1 MVQNCAYNGIDFS
14 SDRERVGEKW
24 LYNYD
29 KQRVVNKILV
39 GSTQTFAFKFASEPQ
54 STPQPPLLTYFGSL
68 GIKTV
73 SGTLVANSDNIYL
86 FDFEMDTDLG
96 NGVFRLKAKSKI
108 GESYIAFSEYCETVP
123 SYSDELAFVTGKNST
138 SQYGIMGTHPFAMA
152 LNCSRWKSKTYF
164 ADKIEYENSFGRKIT
179 LSTES
184 NVFDRFTFLELS
196 QYQANTLRW
205 LSDMQTF
212 TINGVT
218 YQRVSDW
225 EVISDENTELV
236 DMAADFA
243 RADYSEF
250 GSSSGKFSMPES
262 GRASEAPIIL
272 DLLDRIKRINYGITL
287 TPKV

>member
-1 MVQNCAYNGIDFS
+1 MIQNCAYNGIDFS

-29 KQRVVNKILV
+29 RQRVVNKILV
-39 GSTQTFAFKFASEPQ
+39 GSTQAFAFKFDLEPQ
-54 STPQPPLLTYFGSL
+54 STPLLTYFGSL
-68 GIKTV
+68 DYKTV
-73 SGTLVANSDNIYL
+73 SGSLVANSDNIYI
-86 FDFEMDTDLG
+86 FDFEMTTDLG
-96 NGVFRLKAKSKI
+96 NGVFRLSANSDRI
-108 GESYIAFSEYCETVP
+108 GRVYIAFSEYCETVK
-123 SYSDELAFVTGKNST
+123 STSDELAFVTGKNST
-138 SQYGIMGTHPFAMA
+138 SQYGVMGTHPFAMA

-196 QYQANTLRW
+196 QYQATTLRW
-205 LSDMQTF
+205 ISDMQTF

-225 EVISDENTELV
+225 EVVSDENTELV

-250 GSSSGKFSMPES
+250 GSSAGAFSMPDS
-262 GRASEAPIIL
+262 GQASETPIIL
-272 DLLDRIKRINYGITL
+272 DFLNRIKRINYGITL
-287 TPKV
+287 TPKI

>member
-29 KQRVVNKILV
+29 RQRVVNKILV
-39 GSTQTFAFKFASEPQ
+39 GSTQTFAFKFNDELS
-54 STPQPPLLTYFGSL
+54 STPQLTYFGSL
-68 GIKTV
+68 GSKTV
-73 SGTLVANSDNIYL
+73 AGTLVANSDNIYL
-86 FDFEMDTDLG
+86 FDFEMDSDLG
-96 NGVFRLKAKSKI
+96 NGVFRLTSDS
-108 GESYIAFSEYCETVP
+108 SYDVSYSEYCETVP
-123 SYSDELAFVTGKNST
+123 SYSDELAFVTGKNNT

-196 QYQANTLRW
+196 QYQATTLRW
-205 LSDMQTF
+205 ISDMQTF
-212 TINGVT
+212 TINGIT

-225 EVISDENTELV
+225 EVVSDENTELV

-250 GSSSGKFSMPES
+250 SSSAGTFSMPDS
-262 GRASEAPIIL
+262 GQASETPIIF
-272 DLLDRIKRINYGITL
+272 DFLDRIKRINYGITL
-287 TPKV
+287 TPKI

>member
-39 GSTQTFAFKFASEPQ
+39 GSTQTFAFKFDDKLDD
-54 STPQPPLLTYFGSL
+54 TTLLTYFGSN
-68 GIKTV
+68 GSKTV
-73 SGTLVANSDNIYL
+73 GGTLVANSDNIYL

-96 NGVFRLKAKSKI
+96 NGVFRLTS
-108 GESYIAFSEYCETVP
+108 EVNNEVSFSEYCETVL
-123 SYSDELAFVTGKNST
+123 SYSDELAFVTGKNDDSR
-138 SQYGIMGTHPFAMA
+138 YGVMGTHPFAMA

-164 ADKIEYENSFGRKIT
+164 SDKIEYENSFGRKIT

-196 QYQANTLRW
+196 QYQATTLRW

-225 EVISDENTELV
+225 EVLSDENTELV

-250 GSSSGKFSMPES
+250 GSSSRTFSMPEG
-262 GRASEAPIIL
+262 GRASETPIIL
-272 DLLDRIKRINYGITL
+272 DFLDRIRRINYGITL

>member
-14 SDRERVGEKW
+14 SDRERVGKKW

-39 GSTQTFAFKFASEPQ
+39 GSTQTFAFKFDRELNGIAE
-54 STPQPPLLTYFGSL
+54 LTYFGSQ
-68 GIKTV
+68 GSKTV
-73 SGTLVANSDNIYL
+73 VAPLVADSDNIYL

-96 NGVFRLKAKSKI
+96 NGVFRLTVDDATNEVS
-108 GESYIAFSEYCETVP
+108 FSEYCETIP

-196 QYQANTLRW
+196 QYQATTLRW

-212 TINGVT
+212 TINGIT

-250 GSSSGKFSMPES
+250 SSAAGMFSMPDS
-262 GRASEAPIIL
+262 GQASETPIIL
-272 DLLDRIKRINYGITL
+272 DFLDRIKRINYGITL

>member
-39 GSTQTFAFKFASEPQ
+39 GSTQTFAFKYDTSVLSPR
-54 STPQPPLLTYFGSL
+54 LTYYGSQ
-68 GIKTV
+68 GSKTV
-73 SGTLVANSDNIYL
+73 AGIRVENSDGIYL
-86 FDFEMDTDLG
+86 FNFEMDTDLG
-96 NGVFRLKAKSKI
+96 NGVFRLTVYTDKEVS
-108 GESYIAFSEYCETVP
+108 FSEYCETVP
-123 SYSDELAFVTGKNST
+123 SYSDELAFVTGKNNT

-164 ADKIEYENSFGRKIT
+164 ADKLEYENRFGRKIT

-196 QYQANTLRW
+196 QYQSTTLRW

-225 EVISDENTELV
+225 EVLSDENTELV

-250 GSSSGKFSMPES
+250 GSSAGTFSMPDS
-262 GRASEAPIIL
+262 GETSETPIIL
-272 DLLDRIKRINYGITL
+272 DFLNRIKRINYGITL
-287 TPKV
+287 TPKI

>member
-14 SDRERVGEKW
+14 SDRERIGEKW

-29 KQRVVNKILV
+29 RQRVVNKILV
-39 GSTQTFAFKFASEPQ
+39 GSIQTLAFKIDGILSGEPR
-54 STPQPPLLTYFGSL
+54 LTYFGSL
-68 GIKTV
+68 GSQMV
-73 SGTLVANSDNIYL
+73 EGTLVENSDNIWL
-86 FDFEMDTDLG
+86 FDFEMYPDLG
-96 NGVFRLKAKSKI
+96 NGVFRLWAVSNGGDDI
-108 GESYIAFSEYCETVP
+108 IAFSEYCETVP
-123 SYSDELAFVTGKNST
+123 SISDELAFVTGRNST
-138 SQYGIMGTHPFAMA
+138 SQYGIMGTHNFVMS

-164 ADKIEYENSFGRKIT
+164 ADKIEYENRFGRKIT

-196 QYQANTLRW
+196 QYQSTTLRW

-225 EVISDENTELV
+225 EVLSDENTELV

-250 GSSSGKFSMPES
+250 GSSAGTFSMPDS
-262 GRASEAPIIL
+262 GQASETPIIL
-272 DLLDRIKRINYGITL
+272 DFLNRIKRINYGITL
-287 TPKV
+287 TPKI

>member
-1 MVQNCAYNGIDFS
+1 MIQNCAYNGIDFS

-39 GSTQTFAFKFASEPQ
+39 GSTQTLAFKFDSQLLAAPQ
-54 STPQPPLLTYFGSL
+54 LTYFGSL
-68 GIKTV
+68 GSQTIAG
-73 SGTLVANSDNIYL
+73 SLVANSDNIYH

-96 NGVFRLKAKSKI
+96 NGVFRLRATNHSI
-108 GESYIAFSEYCETVP
+108 NEIYTSFSEYCETVP

-138 SQYGIMGTHPFAMA
+138 SQYGTMGISPFAMV

-164 ADKIEYENSFGRKIT
+164 SDKIEYENSFGRKIT

-196 QYQANTLRW
+196 QYQATTLRW

-243 RADYSEF
+243 RAEYSEF
-250 GSSSGKFSMPES
+250 SSSAGTFSMPDS
-262 GRASEAPIIL
+262 GQASETPIIL
-272 DLLDRIKRINYGITL
+272 DFLNRIKRINYGITL

>member
-39 GSTQTFAFKFASEPQ
+39 GSTQTFAFKFDDELFAVPQ
-54 STPQPPLLTYFGSL
+54 LTYFGSL
-68 GIKTV
+68 GSKTIA
-73 SGTLVANSDNIYL
+73 GTLVANSDNIYL
-86 FDFEMDTDLG
+86 FDFEMDSDLG
-96 NGVFRLKAKSKI
+96 NGVFRL
-108 GESYIAFSEYCETVP
+108 EVYDNQQEMTFSEYCETVP

-196 QYQANTLRW
+196 QYQATTLRW

-225 EVISDENTELV
+225 EVLSDENTELV

-250 GSSSGKFSMPES
+250 GSSAGTFSMPDS
-262 GRASEAPIIL
+262 GQASETPIIL
-272 DLLDRIKRINYGITL
+272 DFLNRIKRINYGITL
-287 TPKV
+287 TPKI

>member
-29 KQRVVNKILV
+29 RQRVVNKILV
-39 GSTQTFAFKFASEPQ
+39 GSTQTFAFKFDRLLTGLPQ
-54 STPQPPLLTYFGSL
+54 LTYFGSQ
-68 GIKTV
+68 GSKTV
-73 SGTLVANSDNIYL
+73 AATLVENIDNICL
-86 FDFEMDTDLG
+86 VDFDMDTDLG
-96 NGVFRLKAKSKI
+96 NGVFRLTVDVDNEVS
-108 GESYIAFSEYCETVP
+108 FSEYCETVP

-196 QYQANTLRW
+196 QYQATTLRW

-212 TINGVT
+212 TINGIT

-225 EVISDENTELV
+225 EVVSDENTELV

-250 GSSSGKFSMPES
+250 GSSAGTFSMPNS
-262 GRASEAPIIL
+262 GQASETPVIF
-272 DLLDRIKRINYGITL
+272 DFLDRIKRINYGITL
-287 TPKV
+287 TPKA

>member
-29 KQRVVNKILV
+29 RQRVVNKILV
-39 GSTQTFAFKFASEPQ
+39 GSTQTFAFKFDDELLNMPR
-54 STPQPPLLTYFGSL
+54 LTYFGSH
-68 GIKTV
+68 GTETV
-73 SGTLVANSDNIYL
+73 TGTKVANSDGIYL
-86 FDFEMDTDLG
+86 FNFKMDTDLG
-96 NGVFRLKAKSKI
+96 NGVFRLRGRLRDLSGYLI
-108 GESYIAFSEYCETVP
+108 SFSEYCETVP
-123 SYSDELAFVTGKNST
+123 SISDELAFVTGKNNT

-196 QYQANTLRW
+196 QYQSTTLRW

-225 EVISDENTELV
+225 EVLSDENTELV

-250 GSSSGKFSMPES
+250 GSSAGTFSMPDS
-262 GRASEAPIIL
+262 GQASETPIIF
-272 DLLDRIKRINYGITL
+272 DFLDRIKRINYGITL

>member
-39 GSTQTFAFKFASEPQ
+39 GSIQTFAFKLDVAEEL
-54 STPQPPLLTYFGSL
+54 PLELTYFGSL
-68 GIKTV
+68 GSKTV
-73 SGTLVANSDNIYL
+73 DATLVANSDNIYL
-86 FDFEMDTDLG
+86 VDFEMDSDLG
-96 NGVFRLKAKSKI
+96 NGVFRLLNH
-108 GESYIAFSEYCETVP
+108 GEQEVYFSEYCETVK
-123 SYSDELAFVTGKNST
+123 STSDEIAFVTGKNST
-138 SQYGIMGTHPFAMA
+138 SQYGIMGENPFAMV

-250 GSSSGKFSMPES
+250 GSSAGTFSMPEG

-272 DLLDRIKRINYGITL
+272 DFLDRIRRINYGITL

>member
-29 KQRVVNKILV
+29 RQRVVNKILV
-39 GSTQTFAFKFASEPQ
+39 GSTQTFAFKFDDELLSDPQ
-54 STPQPPLLTYFGSL
+54 LTYFGSQ
-68 GIKTV
+68 GSKTV
-73 SGTLVANSDNIYL
+73 AATLVANSDNVYL
-86 FDFEMDTDLG
+86 VDFEMDSDLG
-96 NGVFRLKAKSKI
+96 NGVFRLTVDANNEVS
-108 GESYIAFSEYCETVP
+108 FSEYCETVP

-196 QYQANTLRW
+196 QYQATTLRW

-225 EVISDENTELV
+225 EVLSDENTELV

-250 GSSSGKFSMPES
+250 GSSARTFSMPDS
-262 GRASEAPIIL
+262 GQASETPIIL
-272 DLLDRIKRINYGITL
+272 DFLDRIKRINYGITL
-287 TPKV
+287 TPKA

>member
-1 MVQNCAYNGIDFS
+1 MAQNCAYNGIDFS

-39 GSTQTFAFKFASEPQ
+39 GSIQTFAFKFARRLFAVPQ
-54 STPQPPLLTYFGSL
+54 LTYFGSQ
-68 GIKTV
+68 GSKTV
-73 SGTLVANSDNIYL
+73 TGTKVANSDNIYL
-86 FDFEMDTDLG
+86 FNFEMDTDLG
-96 NGVFRLKAKSKI
+96 NGVFHLQAKKSRVDA
-108 GESYIAFSEYCETVP
+108 YIAFSEYCETVL
-123 SYSDELAFVTGKNST
+123 SISDELAFVTGKNST
-138 SQYGIMGTHPFAMA
+138 SQYGIMGTHPFAMV

-164 ADKIEYENSFGRKIT
+164 SDKIEYENSFGRKIT

-196 QYQANTLRW
+196 QYQSTTLRW

-225 EVISDENTELV
+225 EVLSDENTELV

-250 GSSSGKFSMPES
+250 GSSAGTFSMPDS
-262 GRASEAPIIL
+262 GQASETPIIFDFL
-272 DLLDRIKRINYGITL
+272 NRIKRINYGITL
-287 TPKV
+287 TPKI

>member
-39 GSTQTFAFKFASEPQ
+39 GSVQTFAFKFASEPQ
-54 STPQPPLLTYFGSL
+54 STPLLTYFGSL
-68 GIKTV
+68 GRKTV
-73 SGTLVANSDNIYL
+73 AGTLVANSDNIYL

-96 NGVFRLKAKSKI
+96 NGVFRLQANKLKI
-108 GESYIAFSEYCETVP
+108 GASYVAFSEYCEVVKST
-123 SYSDELAFVTGKNST
+123 SDEIAFVTGKNNDSR
-138 SQYGIMGTHPFAMA
+138 YGIMGENPFAMT

-250 GSSSGKFSMPES
+250 CSSSRKFSMPES

-272 DLLDRIKRINYGITL
+272 DFLDRIRRINYGITL

>member
-39 GSTQTFAFKFASEPQ
+39 GSTQTFAFKFDSELFAVPQ
-54 STPQPPLLTYFGSL
+54 LTYFGSQ
-68 GIKTV
+68 GTKTV
-73 SGTLVANSDNIYL
+73 AATLVANSDNIYL
-86 FDFEMDTDLG
+86 FDFEMDSDLG
-96 NGVFRLKAKSKI
+96 NGIFRLTVGFDNEVS
-108 GESYIAFSEYCETVP
+108 FSEYCETVP
-123 SYSDELAFVTGKNST
+123 SISDELAFVTGKNST

-196 QYQANTLRW
+196 QYQSTTLRW

-212 TINGVT
+212 TINGIT

-225 EVISDENTELV
+225 SETTDDNTELV

-243 RADYSEF
+243 RAVWSEF
-250 GSSSGKFSMPES
+250 DDAATTFSIME
-262 GRASEAPIIL
+262 GATAAEDNIIFDFL
-272 DLLDRIKRINYGITL
+272 NRIKRINYGITL

>member
-39 GSTQTFAFKFASEPQ
+39 GSTQTFAFKFDSE
-54 STPQPPLLTYFGSL
+54 LNGVAELTYFGSL
-68 GIKTV
+68 GNKTV
-73 SGTLVANSDNIYL
+73 TGTLVANSDNIYL

-96 NGVFRLKAKSKI
+96 NGVFRLTVDDVVN
-108 GESYIAFSEYCETVP
+108 EVYFSEYCETVL

-196 QYQANTLRW
+196 QYQATTLRW
-205 LSDMQTF
+205 ISDMQTF

-225 EVISDENTELV
+225 EVLSDENTELV

-250 GSSSGKFSMPES
+250 SSSAGTFSMPDS
-262 GRASEAPIIL
+262 GQASETPIIL
-272 DLLDRIKRINYGITL
+272 DFLDRIKRINYGITL
-287 TPKV
+287 TPKL

>member
-39 GSTQTFAFKFASEPQ
+39 GSTQTFAFKFDSEPQ
-54 STPQPPLLTYFGSL
+54 SVPLLTYFGSL
-68 GIKTV
+68 GSKTV
-73 SGTLVANSDNIYL
+73 VGALAQNSGNICL
-86 FDFEMDTDLG
+86 FDFEMDSDLG
-96 NGVFRLKAKSKI
+96 NGVFRLQVYDEQEVYFS
-108 GESYIAFSEYCETVP
+108 FSEYCETVK
-123 SYSDELAFVTGKNST
+123 STSDELAFVTGKNNDSR
-138 SQYGIMGTHPFAMA
+138 YGIMGTHPFAMA

-225 EVISDENTELV
+225 EVLSDENTELV

-250 GSSSGKFSMPES
+250 GSSSRKFSMPES
-262 GRASEAPIIL
+262 GKASEAPIIL
-272 DLLDRIKRINYGITL
+272 DFLDRIRRINYGITL
-287 TPKV
+287 TPKG

>member
-29 KQRVVNKILV
+29 RQRVVNKILV
-39 GSTQTFAFKFASEPQ
+39 GSTQTFAFKFDSEQ
-54 STPQPPLLTYFGSL
+54 LDTPQLTYFGSQ
-68 GIKTV
+68 GSKTV
-73 SGTLVANSDNIYL
+73 AATYVANSDEIYL
-86 FDFEMDTDLG
+86 VDFEMDSDLG
-96 NGVFRLKAKSKI
+96 NGVFRLTSDANQEVS
-108 GESYIAFSEYCETVP
+108 FSEYCETVP
-123 SYSDELAFVTGKNST
+123 STSDELAFVTGKNNT
-138 SQYGIMGTHPFAMA
+138 SQYGVMGTHPFAMA

-196 QYQANTLRW
+196 QYQSTTLRW

-225 EVISDENTELV
+225 EVVSDENTELV

-250 GSSSGKFSMPES
+250 GSSAGTFSMPDS
-262 GRASEAPIIL
+262 GEASETPIIFDFL
-272 DLLDRIKRINYGITL
+272 NRIKRINYGITL
-287 TPKV
+287 TPKI

>member
-39 GSTQTFAFKFASEPQ
+39 GSTQTFAFKFDEELDGDPRFDY
-54 STPQPPLLTYFGSL
+54 LGSQ
-68 GIKTV
+68 GSKRVI
-73 SGTLVANSDNIYL
+73 GTLVANSDNIYL
-86 FDFEMDTDLG
+86 VDFEMDTDLG
-96 NGVFRLKAKSKI
+96 NGVFRFHGDFRLGGYSV
-108 GESYIAFSEYCETVP
+108 SFSEYCETVP

-196 QYQANTLRW
+196 QYQATTLRW

-212 TINGVT
+212 TINGII

-225 EVISDENTELV
+225 EVVSDENTELV
-236 DMAADFA
+236 DMAADFT

-250 GSSSGKFSMPES
+250 SSSAGTFSMPDS
-262 GRASEAPIIL
+262 GQSSETPIIFDFL
-272 DLLDRIKRINYGITL
+272 NRIKRINYGITL

>member
-39 GSTQTFAFKFASEPQ
+39 GSTQTFAFKFDSQLSGP
-54 STPQPPLLTYFGSL
+54 TLLTYFGSQ
-68 GIKTV
+68 GSKTV
-73 SGTLVANSDNIYL
+73 AGYSAENRDDICLI
-86 FDFEMDTDLG
+86 DFEMDTDLG
-96 NGVFRLKAKSKI
+96 NGVFRLTYENDVS
-108 GESYIAFSEYCETVP
+108 FSEYCETVP

-164 ADKIEYENSFGRKIT
+164 SDKIEYENSFGRKIT

-196 QYQANTLRW
+196 QYQATTLRW
-205 LSDMQTF
+205 ISDMQTF
-212 TINGVT
+212 TINGIT

-225 EVISDENTELV
+225 EVLSDENTELV

-250 GSSSGKFSMPES
+250 SSSAGTFSMPDS
-262 GRASEAPIIL
+262 GQASETPIIL
-272 DLLDRIKRINYGITL
+272 DFLNRIKRINYGITL

>member
-39 GSTQTFAFKFASEPQ
+39 GSTQTFAFKIYDELFF
-54 STPQPPLLTYFGSL
+54 PPLLTYFGSL
-68 GIKTV
+68 GSKTV
-73 SGTLVANSDNIYL
+73 EGTLVQNSGNIYL
-86 FDFEMDTDLG
+86 FDFEMDSDLG
-96 NGVFRLKAKSKI
+96 NGVFRLQVYNEQDEQEVS
-108 GESYIAFSEYCETVP
+108 FSEYCETVP
-123 SYSDELAFVTGKNST
+123 SISDELAFVTGKNST
-138 SQYGIMGTHPFAMA
+138 SQYGIMGTHPFAMV

-196 QYQANTLRW
+196 QYQATTLRW

-212 TINGVT
+212 TINGIT

-250 GSSSGKFSMPES
+250 GSSAGTFSMPES

-272 DLLDRIKRINYGITL
+272 DFLDRIRRINYGITL

>member
-24 LYNYD
+24 LYNYA

-39 GSTQTFAFKFASEPQ
+39 GSTQTFAFKFDSELL
-54 STPQPPLLTYFGSL
+54 STPQLTYFGSQ
-68 GIKTV
+68 GSKTV
-73 SGTLVANSDNIYL
+73 APTSVVNNNKICL

-96 NGVFRLKAKSKI
+96 NGVFRLTTDMNNEVS
-108 GESYIAFSEYCETVP
+108 FSEYCETVQ
-123 SYSDELAFVTGKNST
+123 SISDELAFVTGKNST

-196 QYQANTLRW
+196 QYQATTLRW

-212 TINGVT
+212 TINGIT

-243 RADYSEF
+243 RADYSE
-250 GSSSGKFSMPES
+250 SSSAAGTFSMPDS
-262 GRASEAPIIL
+262 GQASETPIIF
-272 DLLDRIKRINYGITL
+272 DFLDRIKRINYGITL
-287 TPKV
+287 TPKI

>member
-39 GSTQTFAFKFASEPQ
+39 GSTQTFAFKFDEILSGDPR
-54 STPQPPLLTYFGSL
+54 LTYFGSQ
-68 GIKTV
+68 GSTMV
-73 SGTLVANSDNIYL
+73 EGTLVANSDNIYL

-96 NGVFRLKAKSKI
+96 NGVFRLRDNI
-108 GESYIAFSEYCETVP
+108 GAYIAFSEYCETVE

-196 QYQANTLRW
+196 QYQATTLRW

-225 EVISDENTELV
+225 EVLSDENTELV

-250 GSSSGKFSMPES
+250 GSSAGTFSMPDS
-262 GRASEAPIIL
+262 GQASETPIIL
-272 DLLDRIKRINYGITL
+272 DFLNRIKRINYGITL
-287 TPKV
+287 TPKI

>member
-39 GSTQTFAFKFASEPQ
+39 GSTQTFAFKFDDELQAVPQ
-54 STPQPPLLTYFGSL
+54 LTYFGSQ
-68 GIKTV
+68 GSKTV
-73 SGTLVANSDNIYL
+73 AGTLVPNSDNIYL
-86 FDFEMDTDLG
+86 FIFEMDTDLG
-96 NGVFRLKAKSKI
+96 NGVFSLQADI
-108 GESYIAFSEYCETVP
+108 VAYIAFSEYCETVP

-164 ADKIEYENSFGRKIT
+164 GNKIEYENSFGRKIT

-196 QYQANTLRW
+196 QYQATTLRW

-225 EVISDENTELV
+225 EVLSDENTELV

-250 GSSSGKFSMPES
+250 SSSAGTFSMPDS
-262 GRASEAPIIL
+262 GQVSETPIIF
-272 DLLDRIKRINYGITL
+272 DFLDRIKRINYGITL

>member
-29 KQRVVNKILV
+29 RQRVVNKILV
-39 GSTQTFAFKFASEPQ
+39 GSTQTFAFKFDSDLTAVPLPQ
-54 STPQPPLLTYFGSL
+54 LTYFGSQ
-68 GIKTV
+68 GSKTV
-73 SGTLVANSDNIYL
+73 AATLVANSDNICL
-86 FDFEMDTDLG
+86 FDFEMDSDLG
-96 NGVFRLKAKSKI
+96 NGVFRLTVDVNNEVS
-108 GESYIAFSEYCETVP
+108 FSEYCETVP
-123 SYSDELAFVTGKNST
+123 SISDELAFVTGKNST

-196 QYQANTLRW
+196 QYQSTTLRW
-205 LSDMQTF
+205 ISDMQTF

-225 EVISDENTELV
+225 EVLSDENTELV

-250 GSSSGKFSMPES
+250 GSSAGTFSMPDS
-262 GRASEAPIIL
+262 GQASETPIIL
-272 DLLDRIKRINYGITL
+272 DFLNRIKRINYGITL

>member
-39 GSTQTFAFKFASEPQ
+39 GSTQTFAFKFDRRLFAAPQ
-54 STPQPPLLTYFGSL
+54 LTYFGSQ
-68 GIKTV
+68 GSKTV
-73 SGTLVANSDNIYL
+73 AGTLVANSDNIYL
-86 FDFEMDTDLG
+86 IDFEMDTDLG
-96 NGVFRLKAKSKI
+96 NGVFRLQANI
-108 GESYIAFSEYCETVP
+108 GAYIAFSEYCETVP

-138 SQYGIMGTHPFAMA
+138 SQYGVMGTHPFAMA

-196 QYQANTLRW
+196 QYQATTLRW
-205 LSDMQTF
+205 ISDMQTF

-250 GSSSGKFSMPES
+250 SSSAGTFSMPDS
-262 GRASEAPIIL
+262 GQASETPIIL
-272 DLLDRIKRINYGITL
+272 DFLNRIKRINYGITL

>member
-29 KQRVVNKILV
+29 RQRVVNKILV
-39 GSTQTFAFKFASEPQ
+39 GSTQTFAFKFDSDLLAVPQ
-54 STPQPPLLTYFGSL
+54 LTYFGSQ
-68 GIKTV
+68 GSKTV
-73 SGTLVANSDNIYL
+73 AATLVANSDNIYL
-86 FDFEMDTDLG
+86 VDFEMDTDLG
-96 NGVFRLKAKSKI
+96 NGVFRLTVDADNEVS
-108 GESYIAFSEYCETVP
+108 FSEYCETVN
-123 SYSDELAFVTGKNST
+123 STSDELAFVTGKNST

-196 QYQANTLRW
+196 QYQATTLRW

-212 TINGVT
+212 TINGIT

-250 GSSSGKFSMPES
+250 SSSAGTFSMPDS
-262 GRASEAPIIL
+262 GQASETPIIL
-272 DLLDRIKRINYGITL
+272 DFLDRIKRINYGITL

>member
-39 GSTQTFAFKFASEPQ
+39 GSTQTFAFKVDDELDEP
-54 STPQPPLLTYFGSL
+54 LELTYFGSL
-68 GIKTV
+68 GSKTV
-73 SGTLVANSDNIYL
+73 DGIFVENSDNIYL
-86 FDFEMDTDLG
+86 VDFEMDSDLG
-96 NGVFRLKAKSKI
+96 NGVFRLQANKIKI
-108 GESYIAFSEYCETVP
+108 GQSYIAFSEYCEVVKST
-123 SYSDELAFVTGKNST
+123 SDEIAFVTGKNST
-138 SQYGIMGTHPFAMA
+138 SQYGIMGENPFAMV

-196 QYQANTLRW
+196 QYQATTLRW

-225 EVISDENTELV
+225 EVLSDENTELV

-250 GSSSGKFSMPES
+250 GSSSRTFSMPDS
-262 GRASEAPIIL
+262 GQASETPIIL
-272 DLLDRIKRINYGITL
+272 DFLNRIKRINYGITL

>member
-39 GSTQTFAFKFASEPQ
+39 GSTQTFAFKFDSEQ
-54 STPQPPLLTYFGSL
+54 SGVVELTYFGSQ
-68 GIKTV
+68 GSKTV
-73 SGTLVANSDNIYL
+73 VGTLVSNSDNICL

-96 NGVFRLKAKSKI
+96 NGVFRLTVDMNNEVS
-108 GESYIAFSEYCETVP
+108 FSEYCETVP

-196 QYQANTLRW
+196 QYQATTLRW
-205 LSDMQTF
+205 ISDMQTF

-250 GSSSGKFSMPES
+250 SSSAGTFSMPDS
-262 GRASEAPIIL
+262 GQASETPVIL
-272 DLLDRIKRINYGITL
+272 DFLNKIKRINYGITL
-287 TPKV
+287 TPKI

>member
-39 GSTQTFAFKFASEPQ
+39 GSVQTFAFKLDVAEDP
-54 STPQPPLLTYFGSL
+54 TLPLELTYFGSL
-68 GIKTV
+68 GSKTV
-73 SGTLVANSDNIYL
+73 DGFFVENSDNIYL
-86 FDFEMDTDLG
+86 FYFKMDTDLG
-96 NGVFRLKAKSKI
+96 NGVFRLQVYDEQEVYFS
-108 GESYIAFSEYCETVP
+108 FSEYCETVP
-123 SYSDELAFVTGKNST
+123 SISDELAFVTGKNNDSR
-138 SQYGIMGTHPFAMA
+138 YGIMGTHPFAMV

-212 TINGVT
+212 TINGIT

-225 EVISDENTELV
+225 EVISDENTEIV

-250 GSSSGKFSMPES
+250 GSSAGTFSMPDS
-262 GRASEAPIIL
+262 GQASDIIFDFL
-272 DLLDRIKRINYGITL
+272 NRIRRINYGITL
-287 TPKV
+287 TPKI

>member
-1 MVQNCAYNGIDFS
+1 MVQNCSYNGIDFS

-39 GSTQTFAFKFASEPQ
+39 GSTQTFAFKLDVAVEL
-54 STPQPPLLTYFGSL
+54 PLELTYFGSL
-68 GIKTV
+68 GSKIV
-73 SGTLVANSDNIYL
+73 DGALVANSDNIYL
-86 FDFEMDTDLG
+86 VNFEMDTDLG
-96 NGVFRLKAKSKI
+96 NGVFRLRVYD
-108 GESYIAFSEYCETVP
+108 EQEEYFYFSEYCETVP
-123 SYSDELAFVTGKNST
+123 SISDELAFVTGKNNDSR
-138 SQYGIMGTHPFAMA
+138 YGIMGIHPFAMV
-152 LNCSRWKSKTYF
+152 LNCSRWKSKIYF

-225 EVISDENTELV
+225 EVLSDENTELV

-250 GSSSGKFSMPES
+250 GSSSRKFSMPEG

-272 DLLDRIKRINYGITL
+272 DFLDRIRRINYGITL

>member
-39 GSTQTFAFKFASEPQ
+39 GSTQTFAFKFDYEPLGA
-54 STPQPPLLTYFGSL
+54 PKLTYFGSN
-68 GIKTV
+68 GSKTV
-73 SGTLVANSDNIYL
+73 AGTLVANSDYINL

-96 NGVFRLKAKSKI
+96 NGVFRMTDDRDNQEVS
-108 GESYIAFSEYCETVP
+108 FSEYCETVP
-123 SYSDELAFVTGKNST
+123 SISDELAFVTGKNST

-196 QYQANTLRW
+196 QYQATTLRW

-225 EVISDENTELV
+225 EVLSDENTELV

-250 GSSSGKFSMPES
+250 SSSAGTFSMPDS
-262 GRASEAPIIL
+262 GQASETPIIL
-272 DLLDRIKRINYGITL
+272 DFLDRIKRINYGITL

>member
-39 GSTQTFAFKFASEPQ
+39 GSTQTFAFKFDTVVFAAPQ
-54 STPQPPLLTYFGSL
+54 LTYFGSQ
-68 GIKTV
+68 GTKTV
-73 SGTLVANSDNIYL
+73 AATLVANSDNIYL
-86 FDFEMDTDLG
+86 FDFEMDSDLG
-96 NGVFRLKAKSKI
+96 NGVFRLTVGFDNEVS
-108 GESYIAFSEYCETVP
+108 FSEYCETVP
-123 SYSDELAFVTGKNST
+123 SYSDELAFVTGKNNDSR
-138 SQYGIMGTHPFAMA
+138 YGVMGTHPFAMA

-164 ADKIEYENSFGRKIT
+164 ADKIEYENRFGRKIT

-196 QYQANTLRW
+196 QYQATTLRW
-205 LSDMQTF
+205 ISDMQTF
-212 TINGVT
+212 TINGIT

-225 EVISDENTELV
+225 EVVSDENTELV

-250 GSSSGKFSMPES
+250 SSSAGTFSMPNS
-262 GRASEAPIIL
+262 GQASETPVIL
-272 DLLDRIKRINYGITL
+272 DLLNRIKRINYGITL
-287 TPKV
+287 TPKI

>member
-1 MVQNCAYNGIDFS
+1 MIQNCAYNGIDFS

-29 KQRVVNKILV
+29 RQRVVNKILV
-39 GSTQTFAFKFASEPQ
+39 GSTQTFAFKFDLEPQ
-54 STPQPPLLTYFGSL
+54 STPLLTYYGSL
-68 GIKTV
+68 GTKTV

-86 FDFEMDTDLG
+86 IYFEMDTDLG
-96 NGVFRLKAKSKI
+96 NGVFRLQANGI
-108 GESYIAFSEYCETVP
+108 RIYESYIAFSEYCETVN
-123 SYSDELAFVTGKNST
+123 STSDELAFVTGKNST

-196 QYQANTLRW
+196 QYQATTLRW
-205 LSDMQTF
+205 ISDMQTF

-225 EVISDENTELV
+225 EVVSDENTELV

-250 GSSSGKFSMPES
+250 GSSAGTFSMPDS
-262 GRASEAPIIL
+262 GQASETPIIL
-272 DLLDRIKRINYGITL
+272 DFLNRIKRINYGITL

>member
-39 GSTQTFAFKFASEPQ
+39 GSIQTFAFKFGSEPQ
-54 STPQPPLLTYFGSL
+54 STPLLTYYGSL
-68 GIKTV
+68 GRKTV
-73 SGTLVANSDNIYL
+73 AGTLVANSDNIYL

-96 NGVFRLKAKSKI
+96 NGVFRLQANKKI
-108 GESYIAFSEYCETVP
+108 GASFIAFSEYCEVVKST
-123 SYSDELAFVTGKNST
+123 SDEIAFVTGKNST
-138 SQYGIMGTHPFAMA
+138 SQYGIMGTHPFAMV

-250 GSSSGKFSMPES
+250 GSSSGTFSMPES
-262 GRASEAPIIL
+262 GKASEAPIIL
-272 DLLDRIKRINYGITL
+272 DLLDRIRRINYGITL

>member
-39 GSTQTFAFKFASEPQ
+39 GSTQTFAFKFDEELLA
-54 STPQPPLLTYFGSL
+54 TPQLTYFGSQ
-68 GIKTV
+68 GTKTV
-73 SGTLVANSDNIYL
+73 AGTSVVNSDNIYL
-86 FDFEMDTDLG
+86 FDFEMDADLG
-96 NGVFRLKAKSKI
+96 NGVFRLTSDS
-108 GESYIAFSEYCETVP
+108 SYDVSFSEYCETVP

-164 ADKIEYENSFGRKIT
+164 ADKIEYENRFGRKIT

-196 QYQANTLRW
+196 QYQSTTLRW

-212 TINGVT
+212 TINGIT

-225 EVISDENTELV
+225 EVLSDENTELV

-250 GSSSGKFSMPES
+250 SSSAGTFSMPDS
-262 GRASEAPIIL
+262 GQASETPIIFDFL
-272 DLLDRIKRINYGITL
+272 NRIKRINYGITL

>member
-39 GSTQTFAFKFASEPQ
+39 GSTQTFAFKFDRKLNGVVE
-54 STPQPPLLTYFGSL
+54 LTYFGSQ
-68 GIKTV
+68 GSKTV
-73 SGTLVANSDNIYL
+73 AGTLVADSDNIYL
-86 FDFEMDTDLG
+86 VDFEMDSDLG
-96 NGVFRLKAKSKI
+96 NGVFRLTVDDVNNEVS
-108 GESYIAFSEYCETVP
+108 FSEYCETVP

-196 QYQANTLRW
+196 QYQSTTLRW

-212 TINGVT
+212 TINGIT

-225 EVISDENTELV
+225 EVLSDENTELV

-250 GSSSGKFSMPES
+250 SSSAGTFSMPDS
-262 GRASEAPIIL
+262 GQASETPIIL
-272 DLLDRIKRINYGITL
+272 DFLNRIKRINYGITL

>member
-14 SDRERVGEKW
+14 YDRERVGEKW

-39 GSTQTFAFKFASEPQ
+39 GSTQTFAFKLDVADEL
-54 STPQPPLLTYFGSL
+54 PLELTYFGSL
-68 GIKTV
+68 GSKTV
-73 SGTLVANSDNIYL
+73 DATLVANSDNIYL
-86 FDFEMDTDLG
+86 VDFEMDSDLG
-96 NGVFRLKAKSKI
+96 NGVFRLLNH
-108 GESYIAFSEYCETVP
+108 GEQEVYFSEYCETVK
-123 SYSDELAFVTGKNST
+123 STSDEIAFVTGKNST
-138 SQYGIMGTHPFAMA
+138 SQYGIMGTHPFAMV

-250 GSSSGKFSMPES
+250 GSSAGTFSMPEG

-272 DLLDRIKRINYGITL
+272 DLLDRIRRINYGITL